1 MPKSLQ
7 RHQQKFT
14 VDDYYSASLPE
25 KIELWHGVIG
35 PYSDDGKRSL
45 LANWGADEIIRL
57 TGPEIWWE
65 ALAAGEHEVS

>member
-1 MPKSLQ
+1 MAKSLQ
-7 RHQQKFT
+7 RQPQKFT
-14 VDDYYSASLPE
+14 VQDYYAADLPE

-57 TGPEIWWE
+57 TGLEVWRE
-65 ALAAGEHEVS
+65 ALDALERRA